1 LKSIGDRI
9 TDRGPRVSEASNYET
24 IGLGYA
30 EHRRADP
37 AVAATIR
44 EALGGADSVVNVGAG
59 AGSYEPTDRCVV
71 AVEPSSVMLAQRPR
85 ASAPAVRAVAEALP
99 FANRS
104 FDAVMGVL
112 TIQHWTDRLGGIR
125 ECVRVARDRVVLLTW
140 DPFAESFWLTRD
152 YLPQIMAVDRRRFFS
167 IESLV
172 EAFGTGVRVEVTPV
186 PIRRDCADGFLGA
199 YWARPDAYLDAGVR
213 AGMSSFARP
222 GAEEGLE
229 RLRTDLAS
237 GVWQARYGHLLAHEA
252 LDIGYRLVTARDPR
266 RGG

>member
-1 LKSIGDRI
+1 LAA
-9 TDRGPRVSEASNYET
+9 ASNYDT

-44 EALGGADSVVNVGAG
+44 DALGGASSVLNVGAG
-59 AGSYEPTDRCVV
+59 AGSYEPADRRVV

-85 ASAPAVRAVAEALP
+85 TSAPAVRARAEALP
-99 FANRS
+99 FDNKS

-112 TIQHWTDRLGGIR
+112 TIQHWIDRLAGIR

-152 YLPQIMAVDRRRFFS
+152 YLPQITAADRERFSS
-167 IESLV
+167 IESLT
-172 EAFGTGVRVEVTPV
+172 EAFGPAARVDVVPA

-213 AGMSSFARP
+213 AGMSTFARP

-229 RLRTDLAS
+229 RLRADLAS
-237 GVWQARYGHLLAHEA
+237 GVWQAKYGHLLARDT
-252 LDIGYRLVTARDPR
+252 LDIGYRLVTAHV
-266 RGG
+266 